1 MGFQDRRISD
11 TNEQFLSQ
19 ILMKNFSV
27 LKSAVRVLRPHQWV
41 KNGFVFLPLFFH
53 GDLFDGGKFGAAL
66 AAFFA
71 FSFAASAI
79 YCLNDMVD
87 VEADRAHPEKC
98 RRPFASGALPK
109 TFGWVLMGL
118 MLALSGAVEICF
130 GGGYYVDVLIVI
142 AVYVVLNAA
151 YSLWLKRI
159 AIVDVFVVSL
169 GFVLRLQAGS
179 LATQVK
185 LSNWIVLMTF
195 LLALFLA
202 FAKRRDDVI
211 LHDRSEEQVRR
222 SVARLNL
229 AFLNAAIVI
238 VATMTMVCYIMYTV
252 SDDVMARFGTENLY
266 VTSLFVL
273 LGVLRY
279 LQRTLVDNAS
289 GSPTRILLGD
299 RFLQCVIA
307 GWIVAFG
314 IIIYL

>member
-1 MGFQDRRISD
+1 MK
-11 TNEQFLSQ
+11 
-19 ILMKNFSV
+19 MKNSISV
-27 LKSAVRVLRPHQWV
+27 LKSAVRVLRPYQWV

-98 RRPFASGALPK
+98 RRPFASGALSR

-118 MLALSGAVEICF
+118 MLALSGAVEICL
-130 GGGYYVDVLIVI
+130 GGYYVDVLIVI
-142 AVYVVLNAA
+142 AAYVVLNAA

-169 GFVLRLQAGS
+169 GFVLRLEAGS
-179 LATQVK
+179 LATRVG
-185 LSNWIVLMTF
+185 LSHWIVLMTF

-202 FAKRRDDVI
+202 FAKRRDDVL
-211 LHDRSEEQVRR
+211 LHDRSEVQVRR

-252 SDDVMARFGTENLY
+252 SDEVMARFGTENLY

>member
-1 MGFQDRRISD
+1 
-11 TNEQFLSQ
+11 
-19 ILMKNFSV
+19 MKNSYSF
-27 LKSAVRVLRPHQWV
+27 LKAAVRVLRLHQWV

-53 GDLFDGGKFGAAL
+53 GDLFAGGKFGAGL
-66 AAFFA
+66 AVFFA

-87 VEADRAHPEKC
+87 IEADRAHPEKC

-109 TFGWVLMGL
+109 TFGWVLTGL
-118 MLALSGAVEICF
+118 MLVLSVTVEILF
-130 GGGYYVDVLIVI
+130 GEEYFVDVLAVI
-142 AVYVVLNAA
+142 AVYVVLNVT
-151 YSLWLKRI
+151 YSLWLKNI

-169 GFVLRLQAGS
+169 GFVLRLLAGS
-179 LATQVK
+179 LATQVE

-202 FAKRRDDVI
+202 FAKRRDDVL
-211 LHDRSEEQVRR
+211 LHDRSEVQVRR
-222 SVARLNL
+222 SVTRRLNL
-229 AFLNAAIVI
+229 TFLNAAIVI
-238 VATMTMVCYIMYTV
+238 VATMTMDFYVMYTV
-252 SDDVMARFGTENLY
+252 SDEVMTRFGTEKLY

-273 LGVLRY
+273 LGILRY

-289 GSPTRILLGD
+289 GSPTRILLED

-307 GWIVAFG
+307 GWIIAFG